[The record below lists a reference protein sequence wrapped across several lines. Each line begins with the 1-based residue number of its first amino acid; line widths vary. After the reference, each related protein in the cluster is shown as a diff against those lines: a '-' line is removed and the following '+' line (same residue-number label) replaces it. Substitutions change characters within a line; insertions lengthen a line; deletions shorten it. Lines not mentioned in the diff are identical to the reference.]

1 MKRERTLE
9 TMLVIT
15 VGLLVL
21 HLIFKK
27 PWLLT
32 AALVLGLVGVFSNF
46 LSEKIT
52 LGWMKIAEVL
62 GRINATILLSIV
74 FFLFV
79 TPIAFIRKLLSK
91 SDPLHLRDARNAPT
105 LYEERNH
112 AYEAK
117 DLENTW

>member
-15 VGLLVL
+15 VGLLVMY
-21 HLIFKK
+21 LIFKK

-32 AALVLGLVGVFSNF
+32 ASVVLGLVGIFSDW

-62 GRINATILLSIV
+62 GRINAAVLLSIV

-79 TPIAFIRKLLSK
+79 TPIAFLRKILSK
-91 SDPLHLRDARNAPT
+91 GDLLRLNDARKTPS

-117 DLENTW
+117 DLESPW

>member
-1 MKRERTLE
+1 LKRERTLE

-32 AALVLGLVGVFSNF
+32 AALVLGLIGVFSNF

-52 LGWMKIAEVL
+52 LGWMKFAEVL
-62 GRINATILLSIV
+62 GRINAAILLSVV

-79 TPIAFIRKLLSK
+79 TPIAFVRKLFTRK
-91 SDPLHLRDARNAPT
+91 DTLHLHDARTAPT

>member
-62 GRINATILLSIV
+62 GRINAAVLLSVV

-79 TPIAFIRKLLSK
+79 TPIAFVRKLFSK
-91 SDPLHLRDARNAPT
+91 TDALRLRDARNAPT
-105 LYEERNH
+105 LYEDRNH
-112 AYEAK
+112 AYAAK

>member
-1 MKRERTLE
+1 MKREKTLE

-21 HLIFKK
+21 FLLFKK

-32 AALVLGLVGVFSNF
+32 AAVVIGLTGVFSNY

-52 LGWMKIAEVL
+52 LGWTKFAEVL
-62 GRINATILLSIV
+62 GRINAAVLLSAV

-79 TPIAFIRKLLSK
+79 TPIALLRKLLGGK
-91 SDPLHLRDARNAPT
+91 DTLYLRDARKAPSI
-105 LYEERNH
+105 YEERNH

>member
-21 HLIFKK
+21 YLIFKK

-32 AALVLGLVGVFSNF
+32 ASVVLGVIGIFSDW

-52 LGWMKIAEVL
+52 LGWMKLAEVL
-62 GRINATILLSIV
+62 GRINAAVLLSLV

-79 TPIAFIRKLLSK
+79 TPIAFLRKLFSK
-91 SDPLHLRDARNAPT
+91 SDLLRLRNARQAASV
-105 LYEERNH
+105 YEERNH

-117 DLENTW
+117 DLENPW

>member
-62 GRINATILLSIV
+62 GRINAAILLSLV

-79 TPIAFIRKLLSK
+79 TPIAFIRRLLTK
-91 SDPLHLRDARNAPT
+91 KDVLHLNDARKVSS

-112 AYEAK
+112 AYAAK

>member
-32 AALVLGLVGVFSNF
+32 AAAVIGLIGVFSNF

-52 LGWMKIAEVL
+52 LGWTKFAEVL
-62 GRINATILLSIV
+62 GRINAAILLSVV
-74 FFLFV
+74 FFLVV
-79 TPIAFIRKLLSK
+79 TPIAFLRKLLGGK
-91 SDPLHLRDARNAPT
+91 DTLHLRDRRDART

>member
-21 HLIFKK
+21 HLIFKNS
-27 PWLLT
+27 WLLT
-32 AALVLGLVGVFSNF
+32 AALVLGLIGIFSNF

-52 LGWMKIAEVL
+52 LGWMKFAEVL
-62 GRINATILLSIV
+62 GRVNAAVLLSVV

-79 TPIAFIRKLLSK
+79 TPIAFVRKLFTK
-91 SDPLHLRDARNAPT
+91 KDPLRLRNARNAPT
-105 LYEERNH
+105 VYEERNH
-112 AYEAK
+112 AYGAK

>member
-21 HLIFKK
+21 FLIFKK

-32 AALVLGLVGVFSNF
+32 ASVVIGLIGVFSNF

-52 LGWMKIAEVL
+52 LGWTKFAEVL
-62 GRINATILLSIV
+62 GRINATVLLSVV
-74 FFLFV
+74 FFIFV
-79 TPIAFIRKLLSK
+79 TPIAFLRKIISK
-91 SDPLHLRDARNAPT
+91 NDALHLRDARKAVSI
-105 LYEERNH
+105 YEERNH
-112 AYEAK
+112 TYEAK

>member
-1 MKRERTLE
+1 
-9 TMLVIT
+9 MLVIT

-32 AALVLGLVGVFSNF
+32 AALVLGLIGVFSNF

-62 GRINATILLSIV
+62 GRINATILLSVV
-74 FFLFV
+74 FFLFL
-79 TPIAFIRKLLSK
+79 TPIAFIRRLFSK
-91 SDPLHLRDARNAPT
+91 KDTLHLHDARNTPT
-105 LYEERNH
+105 VYEERNH
-112 AYEAK
+112 TYTAK

>member
-21 HLIFKK
+21 HLIFKNS
-27 PWLLT
+27 WLLT
-32 AALVLGLVGVFSNF
+32 AALVLGLIGVFSNF

-62 GRINATILLSIV
+62 GRINAVILLSLV

-79 TPIAFIRKLLSK
+79 TPIAFLRKLFSK
-91 SDPLHLRDARNAPT
+91 KDLLHLSDARKVSS

-112 AYEAK
+112 AYAAK